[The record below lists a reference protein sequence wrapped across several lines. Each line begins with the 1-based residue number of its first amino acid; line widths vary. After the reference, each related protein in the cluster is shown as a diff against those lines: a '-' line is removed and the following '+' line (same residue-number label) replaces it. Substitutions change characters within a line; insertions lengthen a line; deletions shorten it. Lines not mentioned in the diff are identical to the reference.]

1 MDKFQLFR
9 TNLFEMYQLFRSS
22 GMYLTS
28 VVNGITGLR
37 MCVVIWNR
45 EPEGDLPSNVLWLFS
60 EPYSSK
66 HLNLYRRVSLQPTGG
81 HANTWERVF
90 DYDSVW
96 DMQEYLEPPK
106 PFSFEI
112 ATQSVLGLSRLSFP
126 SEKEIPEAVIDTD
139 ERLYNARVPTEHTHP
154 EKPATMLATATGQVD
169 FNSEFVEKGVLRSPD
184 GKHFSHTKIKF
195 SEVQNKP

>member
-1 MDKFQLFR
+1 
-9 TNLFEMYQLFRSS
+9 MYQLFRSK
-22 GMYLTS
+22 GMYVTS

-81 HANTWERVF
+81 HANTWEKVF

-106 PFSFEI
+106 PISFEI
-112 ATQSVLGLSRLSFP
+112 ATPSVLGLCRLSCP
-126 SEKEIPEAVIDTD
+126 SDNDIPEAVIDTD
-139 ERLYNARVPTEHTHP
+139 ERLYDPRIPTEHDHL
-154 EKPATMLATATGQVD
+154 EKPATMLATRSSQVD
-169 FNSEFVEKGVLRSPD
+169 FNGESVKGSVLRSPD
-184 GKHFSHTKIKF
+184 GKHFSYTKINY
-195 SEVQNKP
+195 SEVQDKP